1 MAANGIDKMSERP
14 AGSKSGGV
22 GRYLPLAVIG
32 GLMAFVFAMGWHRHL
47 SLQKLAENRE
57 LLAGYIDENVV
68 LAVLAYMA
76 LYVVVVTLSLP
87 GGAVLT
93 ITGGLLFGWL
103 IGGTATVIAATVG
116 ATLLFLIVKTSLG
129 DVLARKAGPWLAKLR
144 DGFSENA
151 LNYLLFLRL
160 VPAFPFWLV
169 NIAPGLLGV
178 RLPTYVFGTFFGII
192 PGTMAFSFLGSGL
205 NASLESAHKDYQAC
219 VAGQSADAC
228 TFSFGIADIVNAKL
242 LIAFALLG
250 LVALIPIL
258 VKRFRSGAST
268 SDAA

>member
-1 MAANGIDKMSERP
+1 MSEIP
-14 AGSKSGGV
+14 EVNTSKSGI
-22 GRYLPLAVIG
+22 GRFLPLAVIG
-32 GLMAFVFAMGWHRHL
+32 GLMALVFAMGWHRYL

-57 LLAGYIDENVV
+57 ILAGFIDENIV

-76 LYVVVVTLSLP
+76 IYIVVVALSLP

-103 IGGTATVIAATVG
+103 VGGSATVVAATVG

-129 DVLARKAGPWLAKLR
+129 DVLAQKAGPWLSKLK

-151 LNYLLFLRL
+151 LSYLLFLRL

-178 RLPTYVFGTFFGII
+178 RLPTYVLGTFFGII

-205 NASLESAHKDYQAC
+205 DASLTSANAEYQQC
-219 VAGQSADAC
+219 VATGSADAC
-228 TFSFGIADIVNAKL
+228 TFSLGIGDIVNAKL

-250 LVALIPIL
+250 VVALIPIL
-258 VKRFRSGAST
+258 LKRFRRGPT
-268 SDAA
+268 SESPS